1 MSSKE
6 IDANVLVAAR
16 DEYTNQLC
24 YYLCPLID
32 EGFVSIYKDALEQTR
47 SKDPK
52 KSSVLRNFQ
61 IFCKAIPTWND
72 TLLNNESDRIK
83 KTCPFLMD
91 LLTAVFVSNV
101 KILAAI
107 KLKGNSKN
115 IKIKIPTTNIFI
127 HKIYTACAKFFY
139 YEPHYYHNHKS
150 FHKNENNRNL
160 RMDKIREKIQTS
172 ISDMLPVGDV
182 LKEYLTGGF
191 GSSDEEEIE
200 DEDEDED
207 DDDEEESEDEDEEEE
222 ESEDE
227 GDEEDNNEVEGNEGE
242 ENKNEENED
251 ETKLDA
257 ALNELEG
264 EEKKEEDEE
273 GDEEGEEDE
282 KEEEGD
288 ERKIPLDELPT
299 NSLNKLSYATGQ
311 SIQPLQQQEIV
322 QNPPQQFN
330 TRVEEQTENNP
341 FQNRFGI
348 KNEGT
353 SSVPQKTKKF
363 SFL

>member
-1 MSSKE
+1 MTSKE

-32 EGFVSIYKDALEQTR
+32 EGFISIYKDAQEQTR

-72 TLLNNESDRIK
+72 TLLNNESERIK

-127 HKIYTACAKFFY
+127 HKIYTSCAKFFY
-139 YEPHYYHNHKS
+139 YEPQYYHIHRS
-150 FHKNENNRNL
+150 FHKNETNRKT
-160 RMDKIREKIQTS
+160 RVDKIKEKIVTT
-172 ISDMLPVGDV
+172 ISDMLPVQDV
-182 LKEYLTGGF
+182 LDEYLTGGF
-191 GSSDEEEIE
+191 DSN
-200 DEDEDED
+200 
-207 DDDEEESEDEDEEEE
+207 SEDEDEE
-222 ESEDE
+222 DD
-227 GDEEDNNEVEGNEGE
+227 DEED
-242 ENKNEENED
+242 ED
-251 ETKLDA
+251 E
-257 ALNELEG
+257 
-264 EEKKEEDEE
+264 EEDEE
-273 GDEEGEEDE
+273 GDEEEDEEEEEEDEATDDEEENNNVDEENKDNDDEKIDQVLNEIEKEEGEEGEKGEEDE
-282 KEEEGD
+282 EEDEEGD
-288 ERKIPLDELPT
+288 EKDIPLDDLDDK
-299 NSLNKLSYATGQ
+299 SLNKLSNVTDQ
-311 SIQPLQQQEIV
+311 PIQ
-322 QNPPQQFN
+322 PPQQEENVQQVPQQTTN
-330 TRVEEQTENNP
+330 TSFQEQTDNNP
-341 FQNRFGI
+341 FQNSFGI
-348 KNEGT
+348 KKEGT
-353 SSVPQKTKKF
+353 SSVPQNAKKF

>member
-1 MSSKE
+1 MTGKE

-52 KSSVLRNFQ
+52 KSSVLRNYQ

-160 RMDKIREKIQTS
+160 RMSKIREKIES
-172 ISDMLPVGDV
+172 SVSDMLPVQEV
-182 LKEYLTGGF
+182 LEEYLTGGF
-191 GSSDEEEIE
+191 ESSG
-200 DEDEDED
+200 
-207 DDDEEESEDEDEEEE
+207 EEESEDEEEEDEEESEEEE
-222 ESEDE
+222 EPEATDDEEEDNNEVEGNE
-227 GDEEDNNEVEGNEGE
+227 GDEEEGEEEDNNEVEGNEGE
-242 ENKNEENED
+242 EK
-251 ETKLDA
+251 
-257 ALNELEG
+257 EG
-264 EEKKEEDEE
+264 EEKEDEDEDEKKLDEALNDLEEDEE
-273 GDEEGEEDE
+273 DSEEKNISYDGLLPQEKKKLEDVTE
-282 KEEEGD
+282 QQ
-288 ERKIPLDELPT
+288 P
-299 NSLNKLSYATGQ
+299 Q
-311 SIQPLQQQEIV
+311 SPQPYR
-322 QNPPQQFN
+322 PPEQFN
-330 TRVEEQTENNP
+330 PRVEEKTEKNP
-341 FQNRFGI
+341 FNSFNI
-348 KNEGT
+348 KKEGT
-353 SSVPQKTKKF
+353 SSAPSNTKKF

>member
-1 MSSKE
+1 MTSKE

-32 EGFVSIYKDALEQTR
+32 EGFVSIYKDAQEQTR

-72 TLLNNESDRIK
+72 TLLNNESERIK

-127 HKIYTACAKFFY
+127 HKIYTSCAKFFY
-139 YEPHYYHNHKS
+139 YEPQYYHIHRS
-150 FHKNENNRNL
+150 FHKNETNRKT
-160 RMDKIREKIQTS
+160 RVDKIKEKITTT
-172 ISDMLPVGDV
+172 ISDMLPVQDV
-182 LKEYLTGGF
+182 LDEYLTGGF
-191 GSSDEEEIE
+191 DSN
-200 DEDEDED
+200 
-207 DDDEEESEDEDEEEE
+207 SEDEDEEDDEDEE
-222 ESEDE
+222 ESEEEEEPEATDDE
-227 GDEEDNNEVEGNEGE
+227 DDEDDEEEGEDNENNNLDEEDND
-242 ENKNEENED
+242 D
-251 ETKLDA
+251 EKIDQV
-257 ALNELEG
+257 LNEI
-264 EEKKEEDEE
+264 EKE
-273 GDEEGEEDE
+273 EEGEEDE
-282 KEEEGD
+282 EEED
-288 ERKIPLDELPT
+288 EEDEKDIPLDDLGEKDIT
-299 NSLNKLSYATGQ
+299 KLSSVTEQ
-311 SIQPLQQQEIV
+311 PIQPTQQEETIQEV
-322 QNPPQQFN
+322 PQQTMDN
-330 TRVEEQTENNP
+330 NSVEQTDNNP
-341 FQNRFGI
+341 FQNSFGI
-348 KNEGT
+348 KKEGT
-353 SSVPQKTKKF
+353 SSVPQNTKKF

>member
-1 MSSKE
+1 MTGKE

-52 KSSVLRNFQ
+52 KTSVLRNYQ

-72 TLLNNESDRIK
+72 TLLNNESNRIK

-160 RMDKIREKIQTS
+160 RMSKIREKIES
-172 ISDMLPVGDV
+172 SVSDMLPVQEV
-182 LKEYLTGGF
+182 L
-191 GSSDEEEIE
+191 
-200 DEDEDED
+200 
-207 DDDEEESEDEDEEEE
+207 
-222 ESEDE
+222 
-227 GDEEDNNEVEGNEGE
+227 E
-242 ENKNEENED
+242 EN
-251 ETKLDA
+251 L
-257 ALNELEG
+257 
-264 EEKKEEDEE
+264 
-273 GDEEGEEDE
+273 
-282 KEEEGD
+282 
-288 ERKIPLDELPT
+288 
-299 NSLNKLSYATGQ
+299 
-311 SIQPLQQQEIV
+311 
-322 QNPPQQFN
+322 
-330 TRVEEQTENNP
+330 
-341 FQNRFGI
+341 
-348 KNEGT
+348 
-353 SSVPQKTKKF
+353 
-363 SFL
+363 